1 MLKMAAQ
8 SEQLSFLFGSNGAFI
23 ADLYARFVQNPS
35 SVDESWQGFFADLG
49 DEAASV
55 LAEVRGA
62 PWAPG
67 MVPATATN
75 GSAETRGFV
84 APLDGAT
91 ELRVGPLN
99 GQTTEISGERSAT
112 VDSIRLL
119 MLIRAYRVRGHLVA
133 NLDPLGL
140 EAPTGHPE
148 LDPASYG
155 FTDADLD
162 RTFYVDGVLGLSSAT
177 LREVLNKL
185 NATYCRT
192 VGVEFMH
199 IQSPEQKAW
208 LQTRIEADR
217 PDQAFDTETRK
228 RIFGQVVIAE
238 GFERFLNIKYT
249 GTKRF
254 SLEGGEAL
262 IPALEAILER
272 GSDLGC
278 EEVVLGMPHRGRL
291 NVLTAVMGKS
301 FTAVF
306 NEFNGGSATPED
318 VQGSGDV
325 KYHLGTSADRTL
337 ANGRTVHLSL
347 TANPSHLEAVNPVV
361 VGKARA
367 KQMQRGDA
375 DRTKVMSILMHGDA
389 AFAGQGVVAE
399 CFALSELKGYRTG
412 GTVHVIVNNQI
423 GFTTSPKY
431 SRSSPY
437 PSDVAKMVDAPV
449 FHVNGDDPE
458 AVVYVSRLAAEFR
471 QTFHKDVVLDIFCYR
486 RHGHNEADE
495 PSFTQPLMY
504 RKIAQHPTLLQVY
517 GDRMVGDGV
526 MTRDEVDGALK
537 TFHQQLE
544 QDLEQSK
551 TYRPN
556 KADWFE
562 GVWKGYSRAPND
574 DRRGSTAVSLERLRE
589 IGFKLT
595 DNPETVNVHR
605 KILRQLG
612 QKRDAID
619 SGEGIDWALGES
631 LAFGTLLTEGYPVR
645 LSGQDVGRGT
655 FSHRHSVLID
665 QKTEDRYIP
674 LNNLGAAASYEV
686 VDSLLSEYAVLGFEY
701 GYSMAEPNALVV
713 WEAQFGDFVNG
724 AQVMIDQFICSAE
737 SKWLRMSGLVMLL
750 PHGYEG
756 QGPEHSSARPERF
769 LQLYGEDNIQVANCT
784 TPSNYFHILRRQIHR
799 KFRKPLI
806 MMTPKSLLR
815 HKLAVSKLSDM
826 GPGSSFHRV
835 LGEVDRL
842 RHSDKVRRVVLC
854 TGKLYYDLLEE
865 RRNREID
872 DVAIIRVEQLAP
884 FPATSIAEE
893 LRRYPNADLV
903 WAQEEPKNQGYWF
916 FMSPRLD
923 DLIDSMGATGKRVR
937 YAGRPEAAAPATGS
951 HHKHVAEQRAL
962 IDDAL
967 AG

>member
-1 MLKMAAQ
+1 MAAQ

-23 ADLYARFVQNPS
+23 ADLYARFVQNPM

-67 MVPATATN
+67 IVPGTATN
-75 GSAETRGFV
+75 GHADTLAFK
-84 APLDGAT
+84 ADGAT
-91 ELRVGPLN
+91 GLRVGPVN
-99 GQTTEISGERSAT
+99 GKTGELPTERSAT

-140 EAPTGHPE
+140 ETPSGHPE

-155 FTDADLD
+155 FTEDDLD
-162 RTFYVDGVLGLSSAT
+162 RTFYVDGVLGLENAT
-177 LREVLNKL
+177 LREILHKL
-185 NATYCRT
+185 QSTYCGK

-208 LQTRIEADR
+208 LQSRIEADR
-217 PDQAFDTETRK
+217 PEQAFDAETRK

-262 IPALEAILER
+262 VPALEAILESS
-272 GSDLGC
+272 SDLGC

-325 KYHLGTSADRTL
+325 KYHLGTSTDRTL
-337 ANGRTVHLSL
+337 ANGKTVHLSL

-361 VGKARA
+361 VGKTRA
-367 KQMQRGDA
+367 KQGQRGDT
-375 DRTKVMSILMHGDA
+375 DRVKVLSILLHGDA

-458 AVVYVSRLAAEFR
+458 AVVWVARLAAEFR
-471 QTFHKDVVLDIFCYR
+471 QIFHKDVVLDIFCYR

-504 RKIAQHPTLLQVY
+504 RKIAQHPTLLQIY
-517 GDRMVGDGV
+517 GDRMVNDGV

-537 TFHQQLE
+537 SFHQRLE

-551 TYRPN
+551 TYKPN

-562 GVWKGYSRAPND
+562 GVWKGYERAPND

-595 DNPETVNVHR
+595 DVPEGVNVHR
-605 KILRQLG
+605 KIQRQLG
-612 QKRDAID
+612 QKREAIAN
-619 SGEGIDWALGES
+619 GEGLDWALGEA

-655 FSHRHSVLID
+655 FSHRHSVLVD
-665 QKTEDRYIP
+665 QKTEERYVP
-674 LNNLGAAASYEV
+674 LNNLGASVGYEV

-701 GYSMAEPNALVV
+701 GYSLAEPNALVV

-724 AQVMIDQFICSAE
+724 AQVMIDQFISSAE

-835 LGEVDRL
+835 LGEVDQL
-842 RHSDKVRRVVLC
+842 RHADKIRRVLLC
-854 TGKLYYDLLEE
+854 TGKVYYDLLEE
-865 RRNREID
+865 RRARGIE

-893 LRRYPNADLV
+893 LRRYPNAEVLWV
-903 WAQEEPKNQGYWF
+903 QEEPKNQGYWF

-923 DLIDSMGATGKRVR
+923 DLIDSMGASGKRVR

-951 HHKHVAEQRAL
+951 HHKHVAEQKAL